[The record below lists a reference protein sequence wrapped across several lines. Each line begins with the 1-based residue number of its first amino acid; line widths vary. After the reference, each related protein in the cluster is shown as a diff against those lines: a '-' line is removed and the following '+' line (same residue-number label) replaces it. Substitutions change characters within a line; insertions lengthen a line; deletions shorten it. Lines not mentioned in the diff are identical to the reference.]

1 MGTFRRSTTPL
12 KTRRRTVR
20 GRWHALISVAATVA
34 VAGASAEIVRS
45 LLGTTQMAVSSPYA
59 AVSPHYKVGP
69 SYRMNGV
76 WYHPVEDP
84 DYRRIGV
91 ASYYGG
97 EARGVDFHGR
107 PTANGEI
114 YDMHALTAAH
124 PTLPLPSLVSVT
136 NLENGRSVVLRV
148 NDRGPFVHG
157 RLIDVSRRAAQD
169 LGFERKGTAS
179 VRVEV
184 LAAESRALKQA
195 MVRKEPIAV
204 SASLGTETAGLRL
217 PR

>member
-1 MGTFRRSTTPL
+1 MGTFRRFTTQP
-12 KTRRRTVR
+12 KARRRTLR
-20 GRWHALISVAATVA
+20 ARRHALISVAATVA
-34 VAGASAEIVRS
+34 VAVAGAELVRA
-45 LLGTTQMAVSSPYA
+45 LLGTAPAAVSPPYA

-69 SYRMNGV
+69 SYRINGV

-84 DYRRIGV
+84 AYRRTGV

-148 NDRGPFVHG
+148 NDRGPFMHG

-169 LGFERKGTAS
+169 LGFEHKGTAS

-195 MVRKEPIAV
+195 MLQREPTAI
-204 SASLGTETAGLRL
+204 SASLGADSARLRW